1 MSINTPPE
9 VEIIDQA
16 LSEPQI
22 VAPRAAVPSGA
33 RTALRSVLAG
43 GLTVVA
49 GLSLWATVNAVVNT
63 DEPQQAAELPVT
75 AITLPE
81 ELGEH
86 TNDAVEIAGD
96 GEWVVESAEISLE
109 KDPEPVIVRTQTAA
123 SRSTVREVSSNPPP
137 QSVAGNAVLE
147 AAAELVGIPYVYAS
161 ADPAVG
167 FDCSG
172 FVSYVYAQVGISL
185 PRSSSAY
192 QNLGTRIADE
202 DIQPGDIHW
211 HPGHVAIYAGDGM
224 IIEANSPGTVVEFK
238 PMRTDARWN
247 SGYYIRIG

>member
-9 VEIIDQA
+9 VEIFDQA
-16 LSEPQI
+16 LVEPQTA
-22 VAPRAAVPSGA
+22 APRAAVPNAA
-33 RTALRSVLAG
+33 RNALRGVLAG

-49 GLSLWATVNAVVNT
+49 GLSLWATVGT
-63 DEPQQAAELPVT
+63 DEPQQAAELSLA

-81 ELGEH
+81 ELGEN
-86 TNDAVEIAGD
+86 TNDAVEIAEE
-96 GEWVVESAEISLE
+96 GEWVAESPEISLE
-109 KDPEPVIVRTQTAA
+109 KDPEPVIVRTQATT

-192 QNLGTRIADE
+192 QNLGTRIAEE

-224 IIEANSPGTVVEFK
+224 IIEANSPGTVIEFK
-238 PMRTDARWN
+238 PMRTDSRWN